1 MSYRRKKFGNC
12 PPLDTAGFLLIGQP
26 VTNLT
31 ALIETG
37 HQVSC
42 LFRRWCVHR
51 EGTTLH
57 RLQTNDFHCY

>member
-42 LFRRWCVHR
+42 
-51 EGTTLH
+51 
-57 RLQTNDFHCY
+57 